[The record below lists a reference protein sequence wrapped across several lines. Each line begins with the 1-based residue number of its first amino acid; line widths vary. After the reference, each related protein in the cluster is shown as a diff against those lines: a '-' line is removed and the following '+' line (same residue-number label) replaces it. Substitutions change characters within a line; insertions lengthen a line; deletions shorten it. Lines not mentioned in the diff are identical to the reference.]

1 MKSTLQRSYFSASF
15 QEYESYSD
23 SHILGELTK
32 NHPHDLNDK
41 QRNAWSYQIDQLR
54 SLVSKLGE
62 GHLYFEFQIPRMGKR
77 ADVVLLYQGV
87 IYILE
92 YKVGAKAYDSAAIDQ
107 ALDYALDLRN
117 FHSTSH
123 SLPIVPILVCSHAE
137 DSEMEVRWGED
148 QISTPLKCHSKALA
162 QWFETAPLEG
172 FPKIHADE
180 WEKGIYQPTPTIVE
194 AAMALYAGHSVDEI
208 SRSDSGAV
216 NLSETSE
223 TVQGLIES
231 AKLNYEKVIC
241 FITGVPGSGKTLA
254 GLNLA
259 APSIQGEHQQQ
270 GVYLSG
276 NGPLVDV
283 LREALSRDEIDRI
296 KQQGEKLLKKEAYRK
311 ASAFIQN
318 IHHFRD
324 EGLRTD
330 AAPFEKIV
338 VFDEAQ
344 RAWTQKNL
352 ASWMKEKKGIP
363 NFEMSEPEFLLSY
376 MDRHEDW
383 CVVVCLVGGGQ
394 EINKGEVGI
403 SEWLKAIKN
412 RFPHWKVSI
421 SDQFPQAEI
430 NRFSND
436 GDLVAEVQPQV
447 YGGLHLKTSLR
458 SFRSEKVSAAVDAV
472 IENHPGEC
480 THSLALPD
488 YPFVITRDLSTA
500 KRWLKEQ
507 ARGSERT
514 GLVAS
519 SKALRLRASGIYVK
533 ASISPKDWFLNPK
546 QDVRSSFAL
555 EEVASEFDI
564 QGLELD
570 WIGVCWGA
578 DLRHNGQRWS
588 HHHFR
593 GANWNNVNS
602 EFGKRYLEN
611 AYRVL
616 LTRARQGTVIFL
628 PRGNREDPTTNPSFY
643 QNTYDYLIRCGA
655 KSLDP

>member
-1 MKSTLQRSYFSASF
+1 MKSLLQRSYFSASF

-32 NHPHDLNDK
+32 HHPHDLNDK
-41 QRNAWSYQIDQLR
+41 QRNAWSYQIDHLR
-54 SLVSKLGE
+54 PLVSQLGE

-77 ADVVLLYQGV
+77 ADVLLLFRGV
-87 IYILE
+87 VYILE
-92 YKVGAKAYDSAAIDQ
+92 YKVGADAYDSAAIDQ

-123 SLPIVPILVCSHAE
+123 SVPIVPILVCTQADHSVT
-137 DSEMEVRWGED
+137 EVHWGDD
-148 QISTPLKCHSKALA
+148 QISTPLKCSSIGLA
-162 QWFETAPLEG
+162 QFLNTSDLNE
-172 FPKIHADE
+172 FPDIDPAA
-180 WEKGIYQPTPTIVE
+180 WERGAYQPTPTIVE
-194 AAMALYAGHSVDEI
+194 AAMALYAGHSVEEI

-216 NLSETSE
+216 NLSETSK
-223 TVQGLIES
+223 TVRSLIEK
-231 AKLNYEKVIC
+231 AKTNGEKVIC

-259 APSIQGEHQQQ
+259 APSIEDNGQQH

-283 LREALSRDEIDRI
+283 LREALSRDEIDRK
-296 KQQGEKLLKKEAYRK
+296 KQQGERVFKKEAYRK
-311 ASAFIQN
+311 ASMFIQN

-324 EGLRTD
+324 EGLRST
-330 AAPFEKIV
+330 AAPPEKIV

-352 ASWMKEKKGIP
+352 AAWMKEKKGISD
-363 NFEMSEPEFLLSY
+363 FEMSEPEFLLSY
-376 MDRHEDW
+376 MDRIDDW
-383 CVVVCLVGGGQ
+383 CVVICLVGGGQ

-403 SEWLKAIKN
+403 SEWLKAINNK
-412 RFPHWKVSI
+412 FSHWKVSI
-421 SDQFPQAEI
+421 SDAFPQAEI
-430 NRFSND
+430 DRFSD
-436 GDLVAEVQPQV
+436 HGDLVAEVQPDV

-472 IENHPGEC
+472 IENQTGERQC
-480 THSLALPD
+480 TLSLPD
-488 YPFVITRDLSTA
+488 YPFVITRDFLTA

-507 ARGSERT
+507 SRGSERI

-546 QDVRSSFAL
+546 NDVRSSFAL

-578 DLRHNGQRWS
+578 DLRYNDQGWS

-593 GANWNNVNS
+593 GDRWNNVNS
-602 EFGKRYLEN
+602 EFAKRYLEN
-611 AYRVL
+611 SYRVL

-628 PRGNREDPTTNPSFY
+628 PTGSTEDPTTNPSY
-643 QNTYDYLIRCGA
+643 YHGTYEYLIRCGA
-655 KSLDP
+655 TSLDD

>member
-1 MKSTLQRSYFSASF
+1 MKSLLQRSYFSASF

-32 NHPHDLNDK
+32 HHPHDLNDK
-41 QRNAWSYQIDQLR
+41 QRNAWSYQIDHLR
-54 SLVSKLGE
+54 PLVSQLGE

-77 ADVVLLYQGV
+77 ADVLLLFRGV
-87 IYILE
+87 VYILE
-92 YKVGAKAYDSAAIDQ
+92 YKVGADAYDSAAIDQ

-123 SLPIVPILVCSHAE
+123 SVPIVPILVCTQADRS
-137 DSEMEVRWGED
+137 DTEVHWGDD
-148 QISTPLKCHSKALA
+148 QISTPLKCSSIGLA
-162 QWFETAPLEG
+162 QLLNTSDLNE
-172 FPKIHADE
+172 FPDIDPAA
-180 WEKGIYQPTPTIVE
+180 WERGAYQPTPTIVE
-194 AAMALYAGHSVDEI
+194 AAMALYAGHSVEEI

-223 TVQGLIES
+223 TVRSLIEK
-231 AKLNYEKVIC
+231 AKTNGEKVIC

-254 GLNLA
+254 GLNLS
-259 APSIQGEHQQQ
+259 APSIEDNGQQH

-283 LREALSRDEIDRI
+283 LREALSRDEIDRK
-296 KQQGEKLLKKEAYRK
+296 KQQGERVFKKEAYRK
-311 ASAFIQN
+311 ASMFIQN

-324 EGLRTD
+324 EGLRST
-330 AAPFEKIV
+330 AAPPEKIV

-352 ASWMKEKKGIP
+352 AAWMKEKKGISD
-363 NFEMSEPEFLLSY
+363 FEMSEPEFLLSY
-376 MDRHEDW
+376 MDRIDDW
-383 CVVVCLVGGGQ
+383 CVVICLVGGGQ

-403 SEWLKAIKN
+403 SEWLKAINNK
-412 RFPHWKVSI
+412 FSHWKVSI
-421 SDQFPQAEI
+421 SDAFPQAEI
-430 NRFSND
+430 DRFSD
-436 GDLVAEVQPQV
+436 HGDLVAEVQPEV

-472 IENHPGEC
+472 IENQPGERQF
-480 THSLALPD
+480 TLSLPD
-488 YPFVITRDLSTA
+488 YPFVITRDFLTA

-507 ARGSERT
+507 SRGSERI

-546 QDVRSSFAL
+546 NDVRSSFAL

-578 DLRHNGQRWS
+578 DLRYNDQGWS

-593 GANWNNVNS
+593 GDRWNNVNS
-602 EFGKRYLEN
+602 EFAKRYLEN
-611 AYRVL
+611 SYRVL

-628 PRGNREDPTTNPSFY
+628 PTGSTEDPTTNPSY
-643 QNTYDYLIRCGA
+643 YHGTYEYLIRCGA
-655 KSLDP
+655 TSLDD